1 MDYWDGRFIMS
12 VPNTP
17 EDRQV
22 ALQILA
28 DRQITDFEERLLFVV
43 ARDHPPLANWYSN
56 LPFDTRLRV
65 IRDTAVRK
73 SPDDT
78 GALWRTYLTGD
89 TSMQYKGVLS
99 PNAWLLVYQDG
110 GFELWAKAEDLERA
124 E

>member
-56 LPFDTRLRV
+56 LPFDARLRV
-65 IRDTAVRK
+65 IRDTAIRF
-73 SPDDT
+73 SPDDSGT
-78 GALWRTYLTGD
+78 LWKMLFTGD

-99 PNAWLLVYQDG
+99 PDAWLLVYQG
-110 GFELWAKAEDLERA
+110 SFQLWAKAQDLERV